1 MGLLALGRYPHHRN
15 DIQTSFSIGF
25 TNPQGDTLSL
35 EHRMPHITNFC
46 LQFLYIP
53 LTIMP
58 EKLPSRRIGRD
69 GPEVPAL
76 GLGTMGLSA
85 YYGTIDDDETRFK
98 FLDRA
103 YELGATFW
111 DTADVYGDSEEL
123 IGKWFKRTGK
133 RDEIF
138 LVTKVRC
145 SRLLNGD
152 ELHHQFRS
160 EDMSTNHLTVWQPS
174 PKGSTGKRQRDRGNE
189 SQNHRQYPRI
199 LP

>member
-1 MGLLALGRYPHHRN
+1 
-15 DIQTSFSIGF
+15 
-25 TNPQGDTLSL
+25 
-35 EHRMPHITNFC
+35 MPS
-46 LQFLYIP
+46 
-53 LTIMP
+53 
-58 EKLPSRRIGRD
+58 KLPTRRIGRD

-85 YYGTIDDDETRFK
+85 YYGKIDDDETRFK

-138 LVTKVRC
+138 LVTKVR
-145 SRLLNGD
+145 G
-152 ELHHQFRS
+152 
-160 EDMSTNHLTVWQPS
+160 S
-174 PKGSTGKRQRDRGNE
+174 P
-189 SQNHRQYPRI
+189 I
-199 LP
+199 